1 MARKRHEAVTSG
13 STVLV
18 VDDQQEVLTS
28 VRLLLEREGH
38 RVLLAESGAQALA
51 TFAEETIDLV
61 LVDYCM
67 PRMTGE
73 QVVAEIRKID
83 RDVQIV
89 LQTGYSGEKP
99 PREMLRQLAI
109 QGYHDKTEG
118 PDRLLLWVDVA
129 LKAHAQIRQ
138 IREAE
143 SLKSQIL
150 NNVSHEFRT
159 PLHIVLGYTELLRDD
174 VAPGATDT
182 LERIRASAQSLLELV
197 NDFLHLSELDMG
209 RMRAEPVAL
218 GGAALAAEVQQLA
231 AAKIGTKP
239 LGFACEIAPALPPI
253 LVDHKK
259 LQVVLRSLLSNAS
272 KFAATGAITVTATHT
287 DDVVVMT
294 VRDEGIGI
302 APEHHERIFEP
313 FFQVE
318 GGITRKRDGA
328 GVGLTIARRLA
339 RLMGGD
345 LTVVSD
351 LGDGAT
357 FALTLPCAPANL
369 GIEDG
374 HDAAIAS

>member
-1 MARKRHEAVTSG
+1 MARKRHEAVASG

-51 TFAEETIDLV
+51 TFAEEAIDLV

-138 IREAE
+138 IREVE

-182 LERIRASAQSLLELV
+182 LERIRTSAQSLLELV

-209 RMRAEPVAL
+209 RMRAEPAPL

-231 AAKIGTKP
+231 AAKIGTTS
-239 LGFACEIAPALPPI
+239 LTLACEIAPALPPI

-272 KFAATGAITVTATHT
+272 KFAATGAITVTATHS
-287 DDVVVMT
+287 DDVVLMT

-302 APEHHERIFEP
+302 ASEHHERIFEP

-345 LTVVSD
+345 LTVVSE
-351 LGDGAT
+351 LGQGAT
-357 FALTLPCAPANL
+357 FALTLPCAPAML

-374 HDAAIAS
+374 HDAAVAF

>member
-1 MARKRHEAVTSG
+1 MARKRHEAVASG

-51 TFAEETIDLV
+51 TFAAETVDLV

-99 PREMLRQLAI
+99 PRDMLRQLAI

-129 LKAHAQIRQ
+129 LKAHEQIRQ
-138 IREAE
+138 IREVE

-174 VAPGATDT
+174 VAPGAADT
-182 LERIRASAQSLLELV
+182 LERIRTSAQSLLEMV

-209 RMRAEPVAL
+209 RMRAEQAPLA
-218 GGAALAAEVQQLA
+218 GAGLAAEVQQVA
-231 AAKIGTKP
+231 TAKIGTKP
-239 LGFACEIAPALPPI
+239 LTFACEVAPALPAV
-253 LVDHKK
+253 LVDPQK
-259 LQVVLRSLLSNAS
+259 LQVVLRSLLSNAT
-272 KFAATGAITVTATHT
+272 KFATTGAITVTATHT
-287 DDVVVMT
+287 DDVVLVT

-345 LTVVSD
+345 LTVVSE
-351 LGDGAT
+351 LGQGAT
-357 FALTLPCAPANL
+357 FALTLPCAPVSL
-369 GIEDG
+369 GIEDE
-374 HDAAIAS
+374 HAAAIAS